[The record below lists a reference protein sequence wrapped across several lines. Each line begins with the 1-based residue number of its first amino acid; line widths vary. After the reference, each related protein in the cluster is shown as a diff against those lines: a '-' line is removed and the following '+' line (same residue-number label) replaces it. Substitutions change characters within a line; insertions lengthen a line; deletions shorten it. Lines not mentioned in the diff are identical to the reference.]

1 MENELN
7 GIEISDYTVENN
19 NTDLSKPVKE
29 IFTFATDNHCEI
41 IADKMFINPVLFFT
55 LDKNP
60 FVQEK
65 RQMPIYFGYPKQ
77 EKYVINFEV
86 PKGFVVESVPKAI
99 TLSTPD
105 NVALFS
111 MNILSQGNNIQIQ
124 MNKEINMVN
133 VSADF
138 YDILKD
144 FYQKMIEKQNEKI
157 VLKKV

>member
-1 MENELN
+1 
-7 GIEISDYTVENN
+7 
-19 NTDLSKPVKE
+19 
-29 IFTFATDNHCEI
+29 
-41 IADKMFINPVLFFT
+41 
-55 LDKNP
+55 
-60 FVQEK
+60 
-65 RQMPIYFGYPKQ
+65 MPIYFGYPKQ

-124 MNKEINMVN
+124 MNKEINMAN